1 MVNGHLSLRK
11 DYWETLE
18 ITPKDIVFLNNHL
31 FELETP
37 LTTQELTRALVSER
51 IRLEKQALQNQ
62 QLAFEFT
69 EDDKDQRI
77 QFEQDRKHMS
87 ARLSEID
94 GEIETQPR
102 DIEGLYQVML
112 RRLEPVG
119 LVYLWPST
127 R

>member
-1 MVNGHLSLRK
+1 MIL
-11 DYWETLE
+11 WELNQDHRANRPDPLLQAIKQTL
-18 ITPKDIVFLNNHL
+18 
-31 FELETP
+31 
-37 LTTQELTRALVSER
+37 QG
-51 IRLEKQALQNQ
+51 Q
-62 QLAFEFT
+62 QLSFGFT
-69 EDDKDQRI
+69 EADKIQRI

>member
-1 MVNGHLSLRK
+1 MN
-11 DYWETLE
+11 
-18 ITPKDIVFLNNHL
+18 
-31 FELETP
+31 
-37 LTTQELTRALVSER
+37 
-51 IRLEKQALQNQ
+51 
-62 QLAFEFT
+62 
-69 EDDKDQRI
+69 
-77 QFEQDRKHMS
+77 